1 MSERMKIIVTIDPIE
16 IEVDEDEYFGHLSR
30 DTQNEIIGII
40 DNCWARLHS
49 TDEDVEGI
57 CKKDMWVLRLGD
69 Y

>member
-49 TDEDVEGI
+49 TDEDVDG
-57 CKKDMWVLRLGD
+57 KKWENQAVLRLSD
-69 Y
+69 Q